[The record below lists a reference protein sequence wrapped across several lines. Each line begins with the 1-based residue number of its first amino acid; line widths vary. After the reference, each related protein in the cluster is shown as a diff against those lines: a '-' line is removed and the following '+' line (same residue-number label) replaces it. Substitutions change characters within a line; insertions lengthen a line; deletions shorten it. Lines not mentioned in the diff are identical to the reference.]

1 MADSAEKRQRERKK
15 REKRREKA
23 WRKEQRKA
31 GLLGGDAELTEG
43 AEGERPDG
51 EGPPAGE
58 ASSEGTPPAG
68 EPRAE
73 AAPAPLDRGAPSLR
87 TEGEPRPTEG

>member
-31 GLLGGDAELTEG
+31 GLLGGDDAPIDGPEGEARTTEG
-43 AEGERPDG
+43 EAGAGETPPSAAGETPPPAPDG
-51 EGPPAGE
+51 E
-58 ASSEGTPPAG
+58 
-68 EPRAE
+68 PRRA
-73 AAPAPLDRGAPSLR
+73 
-87 TEGEPRPTEG
+87 